1 LSGNL
6 QVELALSFEA
16 SAGTDVSG
24 SFQLSQL
31 KDIPAVADFMSKYG
45 VSINDRGK
53 IQISTQI
60 PSTSAKIG
68 GIEVG
73 VEDHV
78 KATLEGLHIHLSG
91 SKLTVEV
98 GLGFDVSGSLSAS
111 GSEIDLQPILDQIR
125 SQLPAGVNVYLD
137 SNNNLVLEASSPDV
151 AKQLW
156 GFNVGIR
163 SPSVKIVF
171 EKIRTMLE
179 NVNEPIK
186 ISKDQLSA
194 NFAGFNI
201 SVRDLQASVLPA
213 AGVSI
218 EGGKASLAFSANMS
232 VAGVLSASGTLDIK
246 TLIEGATLPMPSNL
260 EQLRGLIDLD
270 SLVRELQGKVSAPS
284 LPDPTKLVG
293 QLDLKNLVKSYKLE
307 EKDGK
312 LCITTDLNDLS
323 TSLYG
328 LTASVSGLR
337 MLNWPWASG
346 TSRYQTPSPSR
357 APPTSPS
364 RARPPSRAPP
374 ACPRQGLS
382 GTLTVDLSVSFS
394 ASAGADVSGSFPLSQ
409 LQSVPTVSELLSKYG
424 VTVRNNR
431 LYLTTSIPQTSTTLA
446 GMNVTVAVQTVE
458 VGLQNLHVH
467 LSGSN
472 LSLELSLDFNV
483 AGGSLSASG
492 QLDLQSV
499 LDQIRSQLPAGVNV
513 YLDSN
518 NNLVLEASS
527 PDVAKQLWG
536 FNVTVRQPSAKL
548 VIPKVYSKL
557 SDVETISIGPVS
569 KSLTLGGW
577 TISVQDLSASVS
589 PAAEVS
595 VQSGTA
601 SLSFSTGLA
610 TSGRVSASGTLNI
623 LDLVNKNASLP
634 VPSDLTSLAGMAD
647 LSNLVDQLKGKLS
660 AVSVPTDPSQLVG
673 QLNLKN
679 LVKSYRLEEKD
690 GKLCITTDLNDLST
704 SLYGLTASVSGLRV
718 ELALGEWDVQVS
730 DSISVSG
737 SADFAVSGSA
747 SLTGTAD
754 LSQAGLTGKLDVDL
768 SVSFSA
774 SAGADVSG
782 SFPLSQLQSVPTVSE
797 LLSKYGVTVRNN
809 RLYLTTSIPQTS
821 TTLAGMNVTV
831 AVQTVEVGLQN
842 LHVHLSG
849 SNLSLELSLD
859 FNVAGG
865 SLSASGQLD
874 LQSVLDQIRSQLPA
888 GVNVYLDSNNNLVLE
903 ASSPD
908 VAKQLW
914 GFNVT
919 VRQPSAR
926 VVIPKVYSK
935 LSDVGDD

>member
-1 LSGNL
+1 
-6 QVELALSFEA
+6 
-16 SAGTDVSG
+16 
-24 SFQLSQL
+24 
-31 KDIPAVADFMSKYG
+31 M
-45 VSINDRGK
+45 
-53 IQISTQI
+53 
-60 PSTSAKIG
+60 
-68 GIEVG
+68 
-73 VEDHV
+73 
-78 KATLEGLHIHLSG
+78 
-91 SKLTVEV
+91 
-98 GLGFDVSGSLSAS
+98 
-111 GSEIDLQPILDQIR
+111 
-125 SQLPAGVNVYLD
+125 
-137 SNNNLVLEASSPDV
+137 
-151 AKQLW
+151 
-156 GFNVGIR
+156 
-163 SPSVKIVF
+163 
-171 EKIRTMLE
+171 
-179 NVNEPIK
+179 
-186 ISKDQLSA
+186 
-194 NFAGFNI
+194 
-201 SVRDLQASVLPA
+201 
-213 AGVSI
+213 
-218 EGGKASLAFSANMS
+218 
-232 VAGVLSASGTLDIK
+232 
-246 TLIEGATLPMPSNL
+246 
-260 EQLRGLIDLD
+260 
-270 SLVRELQGKVSAPS
+270 
-284 LPDPTKLVG
+284 
-293 QLDLKNLVKSYKLE
+293 
-307 EKDGK
+307 
-312 LCITTDLNDLS
+312 
-323 TSLYG
+323 
-328 LTASVSGLR
+328 
-337 MLNWPWASG
+337 
-346 TSRYQTPSPSR
+346 
-357 APPTSPS
+357 
-364 RARPPSRAPP
+364 
-374 ACPRQGLS
+374 
-382 GTLTVDLSVSFS
+382 
-394 ASAGADVSGSFPLSQ
+394 
-409 LQSVPTVSELLSKYG
+409 SKYG

-472 LSLELSLDFNV
+472 LSLELSLDFSV
-483 AGGSLSASG
+483 AGASLSASG

-536 FNVTVRQPSAKL
+536 FNVTVRQPSARL
-548 VIPKVYSKL
+548 VILKVYSKL

-679 LVKSYRLEEKD
+679 LVKSYKLEEKD

-782 SFPLSQLQSVPTVSE
+782 SFSLSQLQSVPTVSE
-797 LLSKYGVTVRNN
+797 LMSKYGVTVRNN

-859 FNVAGG
+859 FSVAGA

-926 VVIPKVYSK
+926 LVILKVYSK
-935 LSDVGDD
+935 LSDVETISIGPVLKSLTLGGWTISVQDLSASVSPAAEVSVQSGTASLSFSTGLATSGRVSASGTLNILDLVNKNASLPVPSDLTSLAGMADLSNLVGPAQG